1 MKRGSIKEQFKM
13 PAAHAVGDVAAQ
25 GKEAQ
30 QRAQFN
36 VQHAG
41 FKHRTP
47 AAGALGWLGM
57 AASSSRSSRPVFGN
71 PYRRSSSAPAPY
83 FYGLKTAA

>member
-1 MKRGSIKEQFKM
+1 M
-13 PAAHAVGDVAAQ
+13 PAAHAVGDVPAQ

-41 FKHRTP
+41 FKHRAP
-47 AAGALGWLGM
+47 AGAVAWLGM
-57 AASSSRSSRPVFGN
+57 AAAGSKKPARNVSTSSRSFGYFSAKPSPKVFG
-71 PYRRSSSAPAPY
+71 AI
-83 FYGLKTAA
+83 AA